1 MQAMAAIKRY
11 KQGDMR
17 ILKEESWLKFL
28 TLTRENAVNL
38 ERLSSLEDAPKNYVL
53 EYVIRT
59 LGVLSEYDLK
69 EDFRS
74 ILEDVLKWS
83 EVAKTGL
90 PHQRRIWIA
99 KGYNLFAH
107 NTGSAQIYME
117 QSGEVDSTKREIVST
132 LIATHGL
139 LGQYIRGEVPLESH
153 KPLVMLVD
161 KELISK
167 EDLETLLVVL
177 NSCVVRGVNDSL
189 WTRIRDE
196 ACQAISRLC
205 ENHFDGDALDFK
217 ERLRRLRAVSISN
230 GEDFDEAFTLHL
242 GDEAVKKAIEGL
254 LSHTSLWYVEAALFD
269 FSFEE
274 FIKIFLI
281 LAVSLDEK
289 ISHLSFERLMS
300 EIYYQHEGKKR
311 INIYKKRII
320 EKYLSSLSFETI
332 LAGGSSQN
340 IHVGHEIQF
349 QKGIP
354 DTAFFNFRFSPA
366 SSALID
372 FCTEAEKSDVLY
384 EKAIV
389 LLFDLFGLR
398 RDAYDRFYQEEN
410 YLQTMN
416 QAIDYKKIILDYIQ
430 GDRVVDIGP
439 GGGALMD
446 MICDRFPEKRV
457 MGVDISQNVLDALRK
472 KKQLEDRKWDV
483 VFGDALDLSGA
494 FEKGSVDTIIFCSV
508 LHELFSY
515 IEYQGSKFNHDTLR
529 AALKS
534 AFDILAPGGRIIIR
548 DGIMTEPVEQMRI
561 VRFLSEEGMAF
572 LKRYAN
578 DFKGREISYRVVGHN
593 EVLMPVNDAMEFL
606 YTYTW
611 GEKSYV
617 HEVQEQ
623 FGYLTPSGFGELVDS
638 LLGSDARIVVLK
650 HFLQDGY
657 TLALSHKVAIF
668 DENRKPVSL
677 PDSTCLVVIEKPVV

>member
-1 MQAMAAIKRY
+1 MQAMTAINRY
-11 KQGDMR
+11 MQGDMR
-17 ILKEESWLKFL
+17 ILKEERWLRFL
-28 TLTRENAVNL
+28 ALTRENAVNL

-59 LGVLSEYDLK
+59 LRVLSEHDLK

-74 ILEDVLKWS
+74 ILEDVLKWN

-90 PHQRRIWIA
+90 PHQRRVWIE

-107 NTGSAQIYME
+107 NMGSAQIYLE
-117 QSGEVDSTKREIVST
+117 QSEEADWARREIVST

-139 LGQYIRGEVPLESH
+139 LGQYIRGEVTLESH
-153 KPLVMLVD
+153 KPLVMLVE
-161 KELISK
+161 KELLSS
-167 EDLETLLVVL
+167 EDLETLLRVL
-177 NSCVVRGVNDSL
+177 NSCVVRGVDDSL
-189 WTRIRDE
+189 WLSIRDE
-196 ACQAISRLC
+196 ACQAISRIC
-205 ENHFDGDALDFK
+205 ENRFEDALDFK

-230 GEDFDEAFTLHL
+230 GEDFDDAFARHL
-242 GDEAVKKAIEGL
+242 GDEAVKKAIAGL

-274 FIKIFLI
+274 FVKIFLI
-281 LAVSLDEK
+281 LAVSLDDN

-311 INIYKKRII
+311 VNIYKKRII
-320 EKYLSSLSFETI
+320 EKYLSSLSIEAI
-332 LAGGSSQN
+332 LAGEISQN

-366 SSALID
+366 SGALID

-457 MGVDISQNVLDALRK
+457 MGVEISQNVLDALRK
-472 KKQLEDRKWDV
+472 KKQLENRKWDV

-515 IEYQGSKFNHDTLR
+515 IEYEGSRFNHDTLR

-548 DGIMTEPVEQMRI
+548 DGIMTEPVNQMRI

-578 DFKGREISYRVVGHN
+578 DFKGREIHYQVVGHN

-623 FGYLTPSGFGELVDS
+623 FGYLTPSGFRELVDS
-638 LLGSDARIVVLK
+638 LFGSNARIVTLK
-650 HFLQDGY
+650 HYLQDGY
-657 TLALSHKVAIF
+657 TLALSHKVAIY
-668 DENRKPVSL
+668 DEHRNPVSL